1 MNIAERLME
10 TASHH
15 GPVIVSVDGRDV
27 IDCRTCGFRHIDP
40 LFTAEELKSFYER
53 EFYQSERADY
63 FSRMEEDRDWWMLR
77 YRHYYEL
84 LEAHAPAKQGR
95 YRLLDIGS
103 GPGFFLDAGAARGWD
118 VLGFEPSAMAA
129 DYCTARGLTVVNDF
143 FSAAAARGLGT
154 FDAIALSMVL
164 EHVKDPIGL
173 IEEARGLLAP
183 DGLLLLISPNDFNPL
198 QMSLWKELG
207 FKPWWV
213 VPRHHLNYFNLA
225 SATGFVKARGFD
237 VMHVETSYPLENFLI
252 AGRNYVGNDAVGRE
266 CHEERKTFE
275 SALLTRDPALLR
287 GLAAG
292 WAAQGIGREFL
303 VLGRKVGS

>member
-15 GPVIVSVDGRDV
+15 GPVTVSVDGRDV
-27 IDCRTCGFRHIDP
+27 IDCKACGFRHIDP
-40 LFTAEELKSFYER
+40 LFTSEELKSFYEK

-84 LEAHAPAKQGR
+84 LEAHAPATQGR
-95 YRLLDIGS
+95 LRLLDIGS

-143 FSAAAARGLGT
+143 FSATAARGLGK

-173 IEEARGLLAP
+173 IEEARTLLTP
-183 DGLLLLISPNDFNPL
+183 GGLLLLISPNDFNPL
-198 QMSLWKELG
+198 QMSLWKEMG

-213 VPRHHLNYFNLA
+213 VPRHHLNYFSLA
-225 SATGFVKARGFD
+225 SATAFVKARGFD

-252 AGRNYVGNDAVGRE
+252 AGRNYVGNDSVGRV
-266 CHEERKTFE
+266 CHLERKAFE
-275 SALLTRDPALLR
+275 TALLTRDPALLR
-287 GLAAG
+287 RLAAG
-292 WAAQGIGREFL
+292 WASQGIGREFL
-303 VLGRKVGS
+303 VLGRKVGA